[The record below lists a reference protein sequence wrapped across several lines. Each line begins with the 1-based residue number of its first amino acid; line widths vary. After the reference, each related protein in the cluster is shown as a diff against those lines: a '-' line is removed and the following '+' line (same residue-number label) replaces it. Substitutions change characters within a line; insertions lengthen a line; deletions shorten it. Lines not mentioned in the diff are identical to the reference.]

1 MCEIFDTAVKKL
13 DTTKAMKNPLEPAQ
27 LAVRMNFASMGYS
40 SYMTLKDIIAK
51 DGILSEPKVFWCVV
65 YEARKLAIEH
75 GMHIDGIKMAAFPDG
90 DMFWDVKFS

>member
-1 MCEIFDTAVKKL
+1 MKK
-13 DTTKAMKNPLEPAQ
+13 TLESAQ

-40 SYMTLKDIIAK
+40 RYMTLKDIIPK

-65 YEARKLAIEH
+65 YEARKLAIQNE
-75 GMHIDGIKMAAFPDG
+75 MHIDGIKMVALPDG